1 MEMKKFEMF
10 LYQAP
15 TAEIE
20 QYVAKQ
26 PLSEEEQY
34 AGLHGIIW
42 LKIWESAKKYRF
54 SLLERKM
61 RFFGVRY
68 LTMRI
73 FARKRHLFFALQQIS
88 TFSMDSR
95 TMEKYAKL
103 HGDVKSMRKSR
114 TTLTTMRGL
123 STNKPMPTSVS
134 TLKKTRLKNVAS
146 SDFAKTL
153 VLIFFSSM
161 LPVKKITN
169 EYPLLL
175 MQ

>member
-1 MEMKKFEMF
+1 MKIALLKQWLLIPD
-10 LYQAP
+10 LYPSYSFVSQQ
-15 TAEIE
+15 TKTI
-20 QYVAKQ
+20 
-26 PLSEEEQY
+26 
-34 AGLHGIIW
+34 GLHGIIW

-95 TMEKYAKL
+95 TMKKYAKL

-146 SDFAKTL
+146 SVIAM
-153 VLIFFSSM
+153 SS
-161 LPVKKITN
+161 I
-169 EYPLLL
+169 
-175 MQ
+175 